1 MADNQNNTFV
11 KRKHRRCNPKK
22 QVNKLNN
29 IIEEYSLKKNQFYP
43 EQPSPNLFCNRLE
56 LRMKVYYE
64 TLKRDFK
71 L

>member
-1 MADNQNNTFV
+1 MAENQKNTFV
-11 KRKHRRCNPKK
+11 KRKHRRGNPKK
-22 QVNKLNN
+22 QVNTLNN

-43 EQPSPNLFCNRLE
+43 EQPSPNLFCSRLE
-56 LRMKVYYE
+56 LRMKAYYE